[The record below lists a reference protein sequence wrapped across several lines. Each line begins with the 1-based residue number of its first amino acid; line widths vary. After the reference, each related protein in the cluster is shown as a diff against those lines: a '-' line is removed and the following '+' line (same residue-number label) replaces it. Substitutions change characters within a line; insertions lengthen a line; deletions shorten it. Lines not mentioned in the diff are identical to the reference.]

1 MIKKFL
7 FIGYG
12 NMTKKY
18 CNILKQYKKKI
29 IIKFYTKQKIPN
41 NLFYEAN
48 EFKKYD
54 PDIIFICS
62 STINHYSDLKFAN
75 KIFKNKVIFVEKP
88 LYHKFFQLKNI
99 KNKIYINYN
108 LRYDLLLQYLKK
120 ILDKKKIWSLEIFCK
135 SFLPNW
141 RKSNYTK
148 SYSSKKILGGGVLL
162 DLSHELDYL
171 TWIFGK
177 IEINFV
183 QNNKISDLRIDSDDN
198 LLLVGKTKNIKQI
211 LIHLNY
217 YSRIEQRSI
226 SVTSKNLTFNADL
239 INKKIYFFNNK
250 SQQYVKSWSEKGF
263 QITYDRLIKD
273 IVNTNKIK
281 LPDLKFSLK
290 VQKLISRIQEQK

>member
-1 MIKKFL
+1 
-7 FIGYG
+7 
-12 NMTKKY
+12 MTKKY

-29 IIKFYTKQKIPN
+29 IIKFYTKQKVAN
-41 NLFYEAN
+41 NLFHEAYEL
-48 EFKKYD
+48 KKYN

-75 KIFKNKVIFVEKP
+75 KLFKNKVIFVEKP
-88 LYHKFFQLKNI
+88 LYHK
-99 KNKIYINYN
+99 IYVNYN

-120 ILDKKKIWSLEIFCK
+120 ILEKKKIWSLEIFCK

-177 IEINFV
+177 IEINFI
-183 QNNKISDLRIDSDDN
+183 QNNKISNLRIDSDDN

-226 SVTSKNLTFNADL
+226 SVASKNLTFNADL

-290 VQKLISRIQEQK
+290 VQELISRIQEQK